1 LIFSAD
7 IGDIVGLPKVDN
19 VEDGQISTASEGME
33 RQYYAANEEV
43 VTVPPKLDN
52 ITDGH
57 LSTVSTA
64 HIHICS
70 CLKIHILFLS
80 IYRLDSSCVIAIV
93 LLATFMKYFGRDFDE
108 IFLTDGY
115 SPRKN

>member
-1 LIFSAD
+1 MIFSAD
-7 IGDIVGLPKVDN
+7 IRDIVALPKVDN

-33 RQYYAANEEV
+33 RQCYAANEEV
-43 VTVPPKLDN
+43 VTAPPKLDS

-70 CLKIHILFLS
+70 CLKIHIILLS
-80 IYRLDSSCVIAIV
+80 IYPLDSSCVLAIV
-93 LLATFMKYFGRDFDE
+93 LLATFIKYFGRDFDE
-108 IFLTDGY
+108 IFLTDG
-115 SPRKN
+115 PRKN

>member
-1 LIFSAD
+1 MIFSAD
-7 IGDIVGLPKVDN
+7 IGDIVGLPKVDT

-64 HIHICS
+64 HIHICT
-70 CLKIHILFLS
+70 CLKIHIILL
-80 IYRLDSSCVIAIV
+80 IV
-93 LLATFMKYFGRDFDE
+93 LIPSIAFV
-108 IFLTDGY
+108 FL
-115 SPRKN
+115 PLFC